1 MSGYSQIRL
10 DLLAQLLA
18 MKADVLRGRPWTLDP
33 GRLRFKHGESL
44 SELKLPYH
52 MGGKDKTFRLDLFI
66 AESVE
71 KEIATLVLKSVP
83 YVDSAILANWL
94 GSEGYGRKFVKW
106 VFDYFGKMMQEEART
121 EGEEPTAYLALLA
134 PL

>member
-52 MGGKDKTFRLDLFI
+52 MGGEDETGVEEAVLGFISLLSKRYEPKKEADESSAMLLPIGVLKDKTFRLVLFI
-66 AESVE
+66 AESDV
-71 KEIATLVLKSVP
+71 KVIARLVLE
-83 YVDSAILANWL
+83 N
-94 GSEGYGRKFVKW
+94 
-106 VFDYFGKMMQEEART
+106 M
-121 EGEEPTAYLALLA
+121 AYPDKTML
-134 PL
+134 